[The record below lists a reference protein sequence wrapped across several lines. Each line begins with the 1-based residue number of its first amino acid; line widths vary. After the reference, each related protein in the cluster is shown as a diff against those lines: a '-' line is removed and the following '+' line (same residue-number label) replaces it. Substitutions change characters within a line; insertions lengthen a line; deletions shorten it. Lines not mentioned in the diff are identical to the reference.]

1 MANETVSAEPS
12 SEVRLN
18 SWKEIAA
25 YLKCSERTVRRWE
38 EEGLPVHRHPHK
50 AKAAI
55 YAYKTEIDAWWG
67 DGRERLKQIQDLQ
80 EQPPTVTARWW
91 TRSRAMLGAAALLL
105 VPAAIWGARQKCV
118 QGKEPAERRELTYT
132 QITNFTD
139 SAVAPAF
146 SPDRP
151 MVAFFRSDS
160 GFLPPHQIFIN

>member
-1 MANETVSAEPS
+1 MAKETTSARPS

-18 SWKEIAA
+18 SWKEMAA

-50 AKAAI
+50 TKAAI

-67 DGRERLKQIQDLQ
+67 DGRERLKQIQNLQ
-80 EQPPTVTARWW
+80 EHPPTVTARWW

-105 VPAAIWGARQKCV
+105 VPAVIWELRQKFD
-118 QGKEPAERRELTYT
+118 QGKEPAERPELTYT

-139 SAVAPAF
+139 SASAPALSPHARTAPF
-146 SPDRP
+146 ST
-151 MVAFFRSDS
+151 SD
-160 GFLPPHQIFIN
+160 

>member
-1 MANETVSAEPS
+1 MTNETASAEPS

-67 DGRERLKQIQDLQ
+67 DGRERLKQMQDPQ
-80 EQPPTVTARWW
+80 EHAPTVTARWW
-91 TRSRAMLGAAALLL
+91 TRSRAMVGAALASVLASVALFAVLGGRL
-105 VPAAIWGARQKCV
+105 PWFQPGARN
-118 QGKEPAERRELTYT
+118 GP
-132 QITNFTD
+132 I
-139 SAVAPAF
+139 
-146 SPDRP
+146 
-151 MVAFFRSDS
+151 RS
-160 GFLPPHQIFIN
+160 IA